1 MRTNLD
7 FSPFYR
13 SSIGFDRIF
22 NLLENASVP
31 QNGDN
36 WPPYD
41 IAKLGEDTYRIVI
54 AVAGFGEDELTITHE
69 PNMLVINGA
78 KSENT
83 EVQYLH
89 HGLALRPF
97 VRRFELADHV
107 TVMNAKL
114 ENGLLVIDLKKEIP
128 EEMKPR
134 RIAIKSDAEKKSASK
149 RIEGNV
155 AA

>member
-22 NLLENASVP
+22 NLLENSSP
-31 QNGDN
+31 SQNVDN

-41 IAKLGEDTYRIVI
+41 IAKLGEDSYRIVI
-54 AVAGFGEDELTITHE
+54 AVAGFGQDELTITHE
-69 PNMLVINGA
+69 PNMLVINGTKA
-78 KSENT
+78 ESQEM
-83 EVQYLH
+83 QYLH

-97 VRRFELADHV
+97 TRRFELADHV
-107 TVMNAKL
+107 SVAGAKL

-134 RIAIKSDAEKKSASK
+134 RISINADPGKKPHSK
-149 RIEGNV
+149 QIEGDV

>member
-22 NLLENASVP
+22 DLLEKAGAP

-41 IAKLGEDTYRIVI
+41 IAKLGEDMYRIVI
-54 AVAGFGEDELTITHE
+54 AVAGFAEGELSITHE
-69 PNMLVINGA
+69 PNLLVVSGA
-78 KSENT
+78 KPESSEG
-83 EVQYLH
+83 QYLH

-97 VRRFELADHV
+97 TRRFELADHV
-107 TVMNAKL
+107 IVEGARL
-114 ENGLLVIDLKKEIP
+114 ENGLLVIDLKKELP

-134 RIAIKSDAEKKSASK
+134 RIDIVTEAPKAAASK
-149 RIEGNV
+149 RIEGK
-155 AA
+155 AAA

>member
-1 MRTNLD
+1 MRTNVD

-22 NLLENASVP
+22 NMLENANLP
-31 QNGDN
+31 QNADN

-41 IAKLGEDTYRIVI
+41 ITKTGEDTYRIVI

-69 PNMLVINGA
+69 PNLLVINGA
-78 KSENT
+78 KAENGD
-83 EVQYLH
+83 EQYLH

-97 VRRFELADHV
+97 ARRFELADYV
-107 TVMNAKL
+107 SVVGAKL
-114 ENGLLVIDLKKEIP
+114 ENGLLIVDLKKEIP

-134 RIAIKSDAEKKSASK
+134 RIAINAEAGKKPSK
-149 RIEGNV
+149 RIEGEV

>member
-1 MRTNLD
+1 MRTNVD

-22 NLLENASVP
+22 NLLENASP

-41 IAKLGEDTYRIVI
+41 IAKVADDSYRITL
-54 AVAGFGEDELTITHE
+54 AVAGFGDSDLTITHE
-69 PNMLVINGA
+69 PNLLVVTGNRGRD
-78 KSENT
+78 ED
-83 EVQYLH
+83 VQYLH
-89 HGLALRPF
+89 QGLALRPF
-97 VRRFELADHV
+97 NRRFELADHV
-107 TVMNAKL
+107 TVTRANL

-134 RIAIKSDAEKKSASK
+134 RISIGANAKNSASK
-149 RIEGNV
+149 TIESKS

>member
-1 MRTNLD
+1 MRTNMD

-22 NLLENASVP
+22 DLLEKSTPP
-31 QNGDN
+31 QADN

-41 IAKLGEDTYRIVI
+41 IVKLGEDTYRIII
-54 AVAGFGEDELTITHE
+54 AVAGFAEDELSITHE
-69 PNMLVINGA
+69 PNLLVINGA
-78 KSENT
+78 KTENG
-83 EVQYLH
+83 EVLYLH

-97 VRRFELADHV
+97 ARRFELADHV
-107 TVMNAKL
+107 SVIDAKL
-114 ENGLLVIDLKKEIP
+114 ENGLLIIDLKKEIP

-134 RIAIKSDAEKKSASK
+134 RIAINADAGEKSASK

>member
-1 MRTNLD
+1 MRSNLD

-22 NLLENASVP
+22 NLLENASLP
-31 QNGDN
+31 QNGDG

-41 IAKLGEDTYRIVI
+41 IAKVGEDSYRIVI
-54 AVAGFGEDELTITHE
+54 AVAGFDESELTITHE

-78 KSENT
+78 KAENG
-83 EVQYLH
+83 EMQYLH

-97 VRRFELADHV
+97 ARRFELADHV
-107 TVMNAKL
+107 SVVGAKL
-114 ENGLLVIDLKKEIP
+114 ENGLLTIDLKKEIP

-134 RIAIKSDAEKKSASK
+134 RISINADTGKKPASK
-149 RIEGNV
+149 QIEGNV

>member
-1 MRTNLD
+1 MRTNVD

-22 NLLENASVP
+22 NLLENASP

-41 IAKLGEDTYRIVI
+41 IAKVADDSYRITL
-54 AVAGFGEDELTITHE
+54 AVAGFGDSDLAITHE
-69 PNMLVINGA
+69 PNLLVVTGNRGRD
-78 KSENT
+78 ED
-83 EVQYLH
+83 VQYLH
-89 HGLALRPF
+89 QGLALRPF
-97 VRRFELADHV
+97 NRRFELADHV
-107 TVMNAKL
+107 SVTRANL

-134 RIAIKSDAEKKSASK
+134 RISIGANAKNSASK
-149 RIEGNV
+149 TIESKS

>member
-1 MRTNLD
+1 MRNNTD

-22 NLLENASVP
+22 NLLENAGP
-31 QNGDN
+31 PPTAGD

-41 IAKLGEDTYRIVI
+41 ILKFGEDIYRIML
-54 AVAGFGEDELTITHE
+54 AVAGFTDEELTITHE
-69 PNMLVINGA
+69 PNLLVINGA
-78 KSENT
+78 KAQDE
-83 EVQYLH
+83 EMQYLH
-89 HGLALRPF
+89 HGLALRQF
-97 VRRFELADHV
+97 ERRFELADHV
-107 TVMNAKL
+107 SVTSAKL

-134 RIAIKSDAEKKSASK
+134 RIAINAGKESTSK
-149 RIEGNV
+149 RIDGDV

>member
-1 MRTNLD
+1 MRTLD

-13 SSIGFDRIF
+13 SSIGFDRVF
-22 NLLENASVP
+22 NLLENAGQP
-31 QNGDN
+31 QSGDN

-41 IAKLGEDTYRIVI
+41 ITKSGEDAYRIVI
-54 AVAGFGEDELTITHE
+54 AVAGFGEDELSITQE
-69 PNMLVINGA
+69 SNLLVINGA
-78 KSENT
+78 RAEAGDA
-83 EVQYLH
+83 QYLH

-97 VRRFELADHV
+97 ARRFELADHV
-107 TVMNAKL
+107 SVTGAKL
-114 ENGLLVIDLKKEIP
+114 ENGLLVIDLKREIP

-134 RIAIKSDAEKKSASK
+134 RIAIKADAGKRTTGAK

>member
-1 MRTNLD
+1 MRTHLD

-22 NLLENASVP
+22 DLLEKSSVP

-41 IAKLGEDTYRIVI
+41 IAKLTDDAYRIVI

-69 PNMLVINGA
+69 PNMLMVNGA
-78 KSENT
+78 KAGNE
-83 EVQYLH
+83 EIQYLH

-97 VRRFELADHV
+97 ARRFELADHV
-107 TVMNAKL
+107 SVTSAKL
-114 ENGLLVIDLKKEIP
+114 ENGLLIIDLKKEIP

-134 RIAIKSDAEKKSASK
+134 RIAINADAGKKSTQK
-149 RIEGNV
+149 GIEGNV